1 MPSSNSLTILVVN
14 LIFCIFIDDTIQNKK
29 PTSHRVVIFNFLY
42 REMGTGRQNCFFKW
56 LWPCTRIIFI
66 KSWKEDTVLKNQY
79 VGTEKMILLEKMGMG
94 VCGIQTTTRNY
105 VCLWVTRTCI
115 TIVNRCF
122 VGNVINLPYY
132 VVTNRGL

>member
-1 MPSSNSLTILVVN
+1 M
-14 LIFCIFIDDTIQNKK
+14 
-29 PTSHRVVIFNFLY
+29 
-42 REMGTGRQNCFFKW
+42 
-56 LWPCTRIIFI
+56 
-66 KSWKEDTVLKNQY
+66 LKNQY
-79 VGTEKMILLEKMGMG
+79 VRIEKMILLEKMGMG

>member
-1 MPSSNSLTILVVN
+1 M
-14 LIFCIFIDDTIQNKK
+14 
-29 PTSHRVVIFNFLY
+29 
-42 REMGTGRQNCFFKW
+42 
-56 LWPCTRIIFI
+56 
-66 KSWKEDTVLKNQY
+66 LKNQY

-122 VGNVINLPYY
+122 VGNVINLLYY